1 LLLLGY
7 AALWA
12 VHLAHARMF
21 VDLVVVIKRSYEM

>member
-7 AALWA
+7 AALWG

-21 VDLVVVIKRSYEM
+21 VDLVGVIKGSYEM